1 MSTLIVHELETPG
14 NNTVFQEIKPT
25 QNINLAAIRPHLYLH
40 NAPSG
45 KVRVEVQDENGRL
58 IKASAKQTITDLKTL
73 AFAHGYHK
81 FDIDTPLIKD
91 IKYRIAVVTSDG
103 YTFAESAYIG
113 VCKDWDDEKTNQSY
127 SPNNQFDAPL
137 DFELWERTSDMREL
151 DFTDNFESSTEPTQG
166 SIEANALATFAN
178 DAAFE
183 AAKGSS
189 GVDGD
194 IYYNTTIESIKY
206 NDSGAWRILDRIGT
220 KQTAFTIANDQSV
233 PADITGL
240 TADGDVLREILVRYH
255 VIRDDAGTTRIDAS
269 GSFKL
274 VYNATDKWELH
285 DGGFGPD
292 NHGLVFT
299 VVNTLNIGQV
309 KYTSTDIGGTPTGTF
324 TYEIRT
330 FTQ

>member
-1 MSTLIVHELETPG
+1 MSTLIVHELEDFG
-14 NNTVFQEIKPT
+14 NNTVFQEITPT
-25 QNINLAAIRPHLYLH
+25 KNINLAAIRPHLYLH
-40 NAPSG
+40 NSPSG
-45 KVRVEVQDENGRL
+45 KLRVEIQDENGRL
-58 IKASAKQTITDLKTL
+58 IKASSKQTITDLKTL
-73 AFAHGYHK
+73 GFAHGYWQ

-91 IKYRIAVVTSDG
+91 IKYRIVMLASDG
-103 YTFAESAYIG
+103 YTFAESAYAG
-113 VCKDWDDEKTNQSY
+113 VCKDWDDEKTTQSY
-127 SPNNQFDAPL
+127 SPNNQFDAPI

-151 DFTDNFESSTEPTQG
+151 DFTDSFESSTEPTQG
-166 SIEANALATFAN
+166 SILANALANFAN

-183 AAKGSS
+183 TAKGSA

-206 NDSGAWRILDRIGT
+206 NDSGTWRILDTIGT
-220 KQTAFTIANDQSV
+220 KQTTFTIADNQAA

-240 TADGDVLREILVRYH
+240 NADGDVLKEILVRYH
-255 VIRDDAGTTRIDAS
+255 VIRDNAGSTRLDVS

-292 NHGLVFT
+292 DHGLIFS
-299 VVNTLNIGQV
+299 VVNTLNVGQV
-309 KYTSTDIGGTPTGTF
+309 KYTSTGIGGTPTGTL